1 MALDREKMRALMKAR
16 GVTQK
21 DIKEAT
27 GEDARTVSRWMSGG
41 NNPRDRDVRIIGQLL
56 SCEPGAFYP
65 NYVDVPERS

>member
-27 GEDARTVSRWMSGG
+27 GKDARTVSRWMSGG
-41 NNPRDRDVRIIGQLL
+41 NIPKERDLRIIAELL
-56 SCEPGAFYP
+56 SF
-65 NYVDVPERS
+65 